1 MTETVLSVGIDI
13 GTSTTQLVF
22 SALEIENTAGVTSVP
37 RISVVDKRI
46 VYRSDIHFTPLL
58 SYELQQKNW
67 ARELTRGWGY
77 EYAMRF
83 ESQSLTLQEMEH
95 TIYKNW
101 KKCIDTAIMYRL
113 RDDDHTIMATFW
125 LTAYPGSKIDMGM

>member
-1 MTETVLSVGIDI
+1 MSAVAAI
-13 GTSTTQLVF
+13 GALRENPESWGTTPVF
-22 SALEIENTAGVTSVP
+22 AYGF
-37 RISVVDKRI
+37 D
-46 VYRSDIHFTPLL
+46 DFTPLL